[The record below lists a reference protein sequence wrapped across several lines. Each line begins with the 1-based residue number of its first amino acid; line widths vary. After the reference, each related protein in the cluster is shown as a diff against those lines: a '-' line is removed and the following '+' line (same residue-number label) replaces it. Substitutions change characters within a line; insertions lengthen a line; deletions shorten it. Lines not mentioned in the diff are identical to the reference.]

1 MSFIDLSEEDGDWWE
16 DPIEYK
22 RRGDELFAMLDRE
35 EREMPPEQ
43 KACLEEKQRE
53 RERILEAR
61 DKYVAAGLG
70 EPMEHGFNLGPYSA
84 LKYPGGPVAVYEEA
98 IRRGV
103 TWEEVCGH
111 EKPDLRYFN
120 PSI

>member
-1 MSFIDLSEEDGDWWE
+1 MSFTDLSDKEEWWN
-16 DPIEYK
+16 DPEEY
-22 RRGDELFAMLDRE
+22 RRRWDELDAMLDRV

-43 KACLEEKQRE
+43 KACLEEKRRE

-70 EPMEHGFNLGPYSA
+70 EPMEHGFDLGPYA
-84 LKYPGGPVAVYEEA
+84 AIKYPGGPVAVYEEA

-103 TWEEVCGH
+103 TWEEVCGYTTPPYMH
-111 EKPDLRYFN
+111 GFID
-120 PSI
+120 